1 MQHVSAFR
9 RAFGSLGYGTSAIIE
24 NYVFSDVLA
33 ARPQDRSVGLA
44 AFTQTPPSY
53 RNAAMAVVSDEVAD
67 VESITSYRALGAP
80 LIFSISGDQVTGWQI
95 RSHAPPRVIV
105 QAPLSQLEVLFDQ
118 HREVWSPLSIHRAK
132 AIGHVERSYQLD
144 FVDAGLMP
152 AIEGEIHGK
161 LDRAISDVL
170 RGAFTDTDATKTDR
184 QKRSL
189 FQTTF
194 RLLAAKVLLD
204 RGHDIA
210 TQWDGDDI
218 GSVLGAISGY
228 YGLPVLSEDAPAP
241 GVEFARAWRSLR
253 DGISFRN
260 ISADDLAFVYEQTL
274 VTPETRKHFGTHST
288 PRQVAEHVVTG
299 LELWKHE
306 PEDLRVYEPFAGAG
320 VLLVAA
326 LRQMRDLLP
335 ISWSD
340 KDKHAFLVQRL
351 RGDEIDAF
359 AAEVATLSLILA
371 DYPNANGW
379 KIEQSDLFADDYLA
393 ARAKLANVV
402 VCNPPFEA
410 FTPDERSRY
419 PEALSRSAS
428 KPIAVLDAVLDAN
441 PLAIGFVLPE
451 PFIRGQQYAAQR
463 RRLEKMYG
471 EIDLVALPDRTFNAS
486 VIRSSL
492 LIARSPR
499 DPAVQGSVTRLSAG
513 VVRERD
519 RDNFLSTG
527 KLSLRREETRL
538 QAQSGDLWIEEL
550 SDLWAYLAEAPRFES
565 VAAVHRGIEWR
576 SDQAAAVRREPVPEF
591 VTGVHSAAAIRAY
604 ALAAKPVWLDARPDR
619 LLYRAIDLPW
629 SEPKLLANAA
639 RVSRGPWSL
648 GAAIDRT
655 GLVASQQLFGI
666 WRKGENAPSLQALAA
681 LLNSPVGAAYIASHS
696 PPDRIRVSAVRSV
709 PLPSALPSQLD
720 PLVDRYVSALES
732 AAVGPFFEDAVAPQL
747 QQMLSE
753 IDEAVLRAYDLPPK
767 LERDLLEYFRG
778 AERPTVHPW
787 RHWWPDAV
795 TPAFNLSSLRSQDL
809 SRASGSWITQVFRPL
824 PVHEARLLRE
834 ALADADGR

>member
-1 MQHVSAFR
+1 MQHLSAFR
-9 RAFGSLGYGTSAIIE
+9 MAFGSLGYDASAIIE
-24 NYVFSDVLA
+24 SYVFSDVLA
-33 ARPQDRSVGLA
+33 ARPQDRSVSLA

-53 RNAAMAVVSDEVAD
+53 RNAAMAVVSDDDAG
-67 VESITSYRALGAP
+67 VEGITSYRALGAP
-80 LIFSISGDQVTGWQI
+80 LVFSVSDSQVTAWQI
-95 RSHAPPRVIV
+95 RSDAPPRIIV

-118 HREVWSPLSIHRAK
+118 HREVWGPLSIHRAK
-132 AIGHVERSYQLD
+132 AIGHVDRSYQLD

-152 AIEGEIHGK
+152 VIEGEIHGK
-161 LDRAISDVL
+161 LGRAIADVL
-170 RGAFTDTDATKTDR
+170 HGAFTGSDATKTDR
-184 QKRSL
+184 QQRSL

-204 RGHDIA
+204 RGHSI
-210 TQWDGDDI
+210 TGQWDGDNTA
-218 GSVLGAISGY
+218 SVLGAISSY
-228 YGLPVLSEDAPAP
+228 YGLPVLSEATPTLRLDFT
-241 GVEFARAWRSLR
+241 GAWRTLR

-299 LELWKHE
+299 LKLWKHD

-326 LRQMRDLLP
+326 LRQMRDVLP

-340 KDKHAFLVQRL
+340 KNKHGFLVQRL

-393 ARAKLANVV
+393 ARAKLANVII
-402 VCNPPFEA
+402 CNPPFES
-410 FTPDERSRY
+410 FTSDERARY
-419 PEALSRSAS
+419 PKALARSAS
-428 KPIAVLDAVLDAN
+428 KPVAVLDAVLDGH

-499 DPAVQGSVTRLSAG
+499 EQSIQGSTTRLSAG

-519 RDNFLSTG
+519 RENFLSTG
-527 KLSLRREETRL
+527 KLSLLRKEARPE
-538 QAQSGDLWIEEL
+538 AQSGDLWIEEL
-550 SDLWAYLAEAPRFES
+550 SDVWAYLAEAPLLES
-565 VAAVHRGIEWR
+565 VATVHRGIEWR
-576 SDQAAAVRREPVPEF
+576 SNQATAVSNQPAPEF
-591 VTGVHSAAAIRAY
+591 VRGVHSAAAVRAY
-604 ALAAKPVWLDARPDR
+604 ALTGKPVWLDARPDR
-619 LLYRAIDLPW
+619 LLYRAINLPW
-629 SEPKLLANAA
+629 DQPKLLANAA

-648 GAAIDRT
+648 GATIDRS

-666 WRKGENAPSLQALAA
+666 WRKGENSPSIEVMAA
-681 LLNSPVGAAYIASHS
+681 LLNSPLGAAYIASHS

-709 PLPSALPSQLD
+709 PLPNTIPSELD
-720 PLVDRYVSALES
+720 AMVGRYVTTLASA
-732 AAVGPFFEDAVAPQL
+732 GDYFFGDTVASML
-747 QQMLSE
+747 QQLLNE
-753 IDEAVLRAYDLPPK
+753 IDEVILRAYDLPPK
-767 LERDLLEYFRG
+767 LQSELLEYFRG

-795 TPAFNLSSLRSQDL
+795 TPSFNLTALRSQDL
-809 SRASGSWITQVFRPL
+809 LRASGNWITRVFQPL
-824 PVHEARLLRE
+824 PAHEARLLRE
-834 ALADADGR
+834 ALDDADGR

>member
-1 MQHVSAFR
+1 MQHLSAFR
-9 RAFGSLGYGTSAIIE
+9 RAFGNLGYGASAIFE
-24 NYVFSDVLA
+24 KYVFSDVLA
-33 ARPQDRSVGLA
+33 TRPQDRSVGLA

-53 RNAAMAVVSDEVAD
+53 RNAAMAVVSDETASA
-67 VESITSYRALGAP
+67 ESIAPYRALGAP
-80 LIFSISGDQVTGWQI
+80 LIFSVSGDQVTGWQI
-95 RSHAPPRVIV
+95 RSDAPPRAVV
-105 QAPLSQLEVLFDQ
+105 QAPLSELDVLFDQ

-132 AIGHVERSYQLD
+132 AIGHVDRSYQLD

-161 LDRAISDVL
+161 LDRAIADVL
-170 RGAFTDTDATKTDR
+170 HGAFTDSDATKTDR
-184 QKRSL
+184 QQRSL

-204 RGHDIA
+204 RGHDITA
-210 TQWDGDDI
+210 QWDGDDI
-218 GSVLGAISGY
+218 SSVLSAISSH
-228 YGLPVLSEDAPAP
+228 YGLPTLSDAAP
-241 GVEFARAWRSLR
+241 RAGLAFAKAWRGLR

-299 LELWKHE
+299 LELWKHD

-335 ISWSD
+335 IDWSD
-340 KDKHAFLVQRL
+340 RQKHAFLVQRL
-351 RGDEIDAF
+351 KGDEIDAF

-393 ARAKLANVV
+393 ARAKLANVII
-402 VCNPPFEA
+402 CNPPFES
-410 FTPDERSRY
+410 FTPDERARY
-419 PEALSRSAS
+419 PQALARSAS
-428 KPIAVLDAVLDAN
+428 KPIAVLDAVLDAH
-441 PLAIGFVLPE
+441 PLVIGFVLPE

-499 DPAVQGSVTRLSAG
+499 EPSELGPHTRLSAG

-519 RDNFLSTG
+519 RDTFLATG
-527 KLSLRREETRL
+527 KLSLRREETRPL
-538 QAQSGDLWIEEL
+538 AQFGDLWIEEL
-550 SDLWAYLAEAPRFES
+550 SDLWAYLAKAPRFES
-565 VAAVHRGIEWR
+565 FASVHRGIEWR
-576 SDQAAAVRREPVPEF
+576 SDQAAAVRSDPAPEF
-591 VTGVHSAAAIRAY
+591 VPGVHSAAAVRAY
-604 ALAAKPVWLDARPDR
+604 ALAGKPVWLDTRPDR
-619 LLYRAIDLPW
+619 LLYRAIDRPW
-629 SEPKLLANAA
+629 NQPKLLANAA

-648 GAAIDRT
+648 GAAVDRT

-666 WRKGENAPSLQALAA
+666 WRKGDDAPSLQALAA
-681 LLNSPVGAAYIASHS
+681 LLNGPLGAAYIASHS
-696 PPDRIRVSAVRSV
+696 PPDRIRVSAVRSI
-709 PLPSALPSQLD
+709 PLPDALPAELD
-720 PLVDRYVSALES
+720 SLVDRYVTAVASAEE
-732 AAVGPFFEDAVAPQL
+732 VFFGDAVALQL
-747 QQMLSE
+747 QGMLND

-767 LERDLLEYFRG
+767 LERELLEYFRG
-778 AERPTVHPW
+778 AERPTMHHW
-787 RHWWPDAV
+787 QHWWPGAV
-795 TPAFNLSSLRSQDL
+795 TPAFNLSALRSQDL
-809 SRASGSWITQVFRPL
+809 SRASGNWITRVFQPL
-824 PVHEARLLRE
+824 PTQEARLLRE
-834 ALADADGR
+834 ALDDADGR

>member
-1 MQHVSAFR
+1 MQHASAFR
-9 RAFGSLGYGTSAIIE
+9 RAFGSLGYGASAVIE
-24 NYVFSDVLA
+24 KYVFSDVLA
-33 ARPQDRSVGLA
+33 ALPQDRSVGLA

-53 RNAAMAVVSDEVAD
+53 RNAAMAVVSDEGAS
-67 VESITSYRALGAP
+67 VESMAHYRALGAP
-80 LIFSISGDQVTGWQI
+80 LIFSVSGDQLTGWQI
-95 RSHAPPRVIV
+95 RSDAPPRILF
-105 QAPLSQLEVLFDQ
+105 QAPLSELDVLFDQ
-118 HREVWSPLSIHRAK
+118 HREVWAPLSIHRAK
-132 AIGHVERSYQLD
+132 AIGHVDQSYQLD

-161 LDRAISDVL
+161 LDRVIADVL
-170 RGAFTDTDATKTDR
+170 HGAFTDSDITKTDR
-184 QKRSL
+184 HQRSL
-189 FQTTF
+189 FQITF

-204 RGHDIA
+204 RGHDVT

-218 GSVLGAISGY
+218 GSVLDAISSY
-228 YGLPVLSEDAPAP
+228 YGLPSLSETGPEP
-241 GVEFARAWRSLR
+241 GKQFARAWRSLR

-288 PRQVAEHVVTG
+288 PRQVAEHVISG
-299 LELWKHE
+299 LELWKHD

-335 ISWSD
+335 INWSD
-340 KDKHAFLVQRL
+340 KRKHAFLVQRL
-351 RGDEIDAF
+351 SGDEIDAF

-393 ARAKLANVV
+393 ARAKLANVII
-402 VCNPPFEA
+402 CNPPFES
-410 FTPDERSRY
+410 FTADERTRY
-419 PEALSRSAS
+419 PQALARSPS

-463 RRLEKMYG
+463 RRLERMYG

-499 DPAVQGSVTRLSAG
+499 NLSVQGSVTRLSAG

-519 RDNFLSTG
+519 RDKFLSMG
-527 KLSLRREETRL
+527 RLSLRREDIR
-538 QAQSGDLWIEEL
+538 QQGQSGDLWIEEL
-550 SDLWAYLAEAPRFES
+550 SDLWTLLAEARRFDS
-565 VAAVHRGIEWR
+565 IAAVHRGIEWR
-576 SDQAAAVRREPVPEF
+576 SDQASAVRNEPAPEF
-591 VTGVHSAAAIRAY
+591 VPGVHSAAAVRAY
-604 ALAAKPVWLDARPDR
+604 ALSGKPVWLDARPER
-619 LLYRAIDLPW
+619 LRRAVDLPW

-666 WRKGENAPSLQALAA
+666 WRRDENAPSLQTLAA
-681 LLNSPVGAAYIASHS
+681 FLNSPLGAAYIASHS

-709 PLPSALPSQLD
+709 PLPNAFPAELD
-720 PLVDRYVSALES
+720 ELVERYA
-732 AAVGPFFEDAVAPQL
+732 AAVASVDEAFFGDDFAPKL
-747 QQMLSE
+747 QQMLND
-753 IDEAVLRAYDLPPK
+753 IDQAVLSAYDLPPK
-767 LERDLLEYFRG
+767 LERELLEYFRG

-787 RHWWPDAV
+787 HHWWPDGV
-795 TPAFNLSSLRSQDL
+795 TPAFNLSKFRPQDVA
-809 SRASGSWITQVFRPL
+809 RASGNWITQVFRPL
-824 PVHEARLLRE
+824 PAQEGRLLRE
-834 ALADADGR
+834 ALDGADGR

>member
-1 MQHVSAFR
+1 MQHLSAFR

-24 NYVFSDVLA
+24 SYVFSDVLA
-33 ARPQDRSVGLA
+33 ARPKDRSVGLV

-53 RNAAMAVVSDEVAD
+53 RNAAMAVVSDDDAG

-80 LIFSISGDQVTGWQI
+80 LVFSISDGQVTAWQI
-95 RSHAPPRVIV
+95 RSDAPPRIII

-118 HREVWSPLSIHRAK
+118 HRKVWGPLSIHRAK
-132 AIGHVERSYQLD
+132 AIGHVDRSYQLD

-152 AIEGEIHGK
+152 VIEGEIHGK
-161 LDRAISDVL
+161 LDRVIADVL
-170 RGAFTDTDATKTDR
+170 HGAFTGSDATKTDR
-184 QKRSL
+184 QQRSL

-204 RGHDIA
+204 RGHNI
-210 TQWDGDDI
+210 TGQWDGDDTA
-218 GSVLGAISGY
+218 SVLGAISSY
-228 YGLPVLSEDAPAP
+228 YGLPVLSEAIPTP
-241 GVEFARAWRSLR
+241 GLNFASAWRTLR

-299 LELWKHE
+299 LKLWKHD

-335 ISWSD
+335 VSWSD
-340 KDKHAFLVQRL
+340 KEKHGFLVQRL

-393 ARAKLANVV
+393 ASAKLANVII
-402 VCNPPFEA
+402 CNPPFES
-410 FTPDERSRY
+410 FTLDERARY
-419 PEALSRSAS
+419 PKALARSAS
-428 KPIAVLDAVLDAN
+428 KPIAILDAVLDAH

-451 PFIRGQQYAAQR
+451 PFIRGQQYATQR

-471 EIDLVALPDRTFNAS
+471 EIDLVTLPDRTFNAS

-499 DPAVQGSVTRLSAG
+499 EQSTQGSITRLSAG
-513 VVRERD
+513 MVRERD
-519 RDNFLSTG
+519 REKFLSTG
-527 KLSLRREETRL
+527 KLSLRREEARPE
-538 QAQSGDLWIEEL
+538 AQSGDLWIEEL
-550 SDLWAYLAEAPRFES
+550 SDLWAYLAEAPRLES
-565 VAAVHRGIEWR
+565 VATVHRGIEWQ
-576 SDQAAAVRREPVPEF
+576 SNQAAAVRNQPAPEF
-591 VTGVHSAAAIRAY
+591 VQGVHSAAAVRTY
-604 ALAAKPVWLDARPDR
+604 ALAGKPVWLDARPDR
-619 LLYRAIDLPW
+619 LLYRAINLPW
-629 SEPKLLANAA
+629 GQPKLLANAA

-648 GAAIDRT
+648 GAAIDRN

-666 WRKGENAPSLQALAA
+666 WRKGEHSPSLEVMAA
-681 LLNSPVGAAYIASHS
+681 LLNSPLGAAYIASHS

-709 PLPSALPSQLD
+709 PLPSTIPPELD
-720 PLVDRYVSALES
+720 AMVGRYVTTLTSAENHLFGNT
-732 AAVGPFFEDAVAPQL
+732 AVLML
-747 QQMLSE
+747 QQLLNE
-753 IDEAVLRAYDLPPK
+753 IDEVVLGAYDLSPK
-767 LERDLLEYFRG
+767 LQNELLEYFRG

-795 TPAFNLSSLRSQDL
+795 TPSFNLTTLRSQDL
-809 SRASGSWITQVFRPL
+809 LRARGNWITRVFQPL
-824 PVHEARLLRE
+824 PAHEAHLLGE
-834 ALADADGR
+834 ALNDADGS